1 MWCPFAFCLKIAK
14 TIIFGRST
22 VQTRRSACSTG
33 TALQDERVL
42 YTEEKSLHMRTSIRA
57 LALAAVVTIPVLPAL
72 AAKPTTKPT
81 RPACKPIPAAGV
93 AYVVRGT
100 LTADATATSISFK
113 VTGGNAFGKRA
124 TKTSPAEGISVAIGT
139 CTKITRV
146 TIVNRQRI
154 QGWANLKSG
163 DKVLLTWRAKR
174 GTAVEA
180 LGAPRRIVE
189 LRKAVAKPAPVVT
202 PPPAVPTTP
211 VVTTPAS

>member
-1 MWCPFAFCLKIAK
+1 MWCPFAFCLKIANA
-14 TIIFGRST
+14 TIS
-22 VQTRRSACSTG
+22 VAAAMQTRGSACFTG
-33 TALQDERVL
+33 AALQDERVL
-42 YTEEKSLHMRTSIRA
+42 YTEEKSLPMRTSIRA
-57 LALAAVVTIPVLPAL
+57 LALATVIAIPAVPAI
-72 AAKPTTKPT
+72 AARPSTPTKPT

-113 VTGGNAFGKRA
+113 VTGGNVFGKRA
-124 TKTSPAEGISVAIGT
+124 TKDAPAEGISAAIGT

-146 TIVNRQRI
+146 TILNRQRI

-163 DKVLLTWRAKR
+163 DKVLLTWKAKR
-174 GTAVEA
+174 GTAVAA

-189 LRKAVAKPAPVVT
+189 LRKRVVAPAPAPVVT
-202 PPPAVPTTP
+202 TPPP